1 MASPSCNTHL
11 DPLQVPDGHN
21 WAMRDFDYSQFAP
34 LAYQSSTSTLAQPS
48 RVSAD
53 PLRYTHPIR
62 SPIAF
67 AAPIF
72 AISSASAGTCSDLCC
87 FNQNAIQ
94 QTLIDN
100 DYAITAP
107 GDRPTGYVGPR
118 HDIACTN
125 FPASAS
131 SVPRASQVKATSDS
145 YTKGKR
151 PSGRTQGRQRKQE

>member
-11 DPLQVPDGHN
+11 DPLQVPDGHD

-34 LAYQSSTSTLAQPS
+34 LTYQSSTSTLAQPS
-48 RVSAD
+48 RVSVD

-67 AAPIF
+67 NAPSF

-94 QTLIDN
+94 QALMDN
-100 DYAITAP
+100 DYAITAS
-107 GDRPTGYVGPR
+107 GDRATGYVGPR
-118 HDIACTN
+118 YDIACTN
-125 FPASAS
+125 FPASPS
-131 SVPRASQVKATSDS
+131 SVPRASQVKTTSDS

>member
-1 MASPSCNTHL
+1 MGSPSCNTYL
-11 DPLQVPDGHN
+11 DPLQVLDGHD
-21 WAMRDFDYSQFAP
+21 WTMRDFDYSQLAS
-34 LAYQSSTSTLAQPS
+34 LAYQSSTSTPAQPS

-67 AAPIF
+67 AAPSF

-94 QTLIDN
+94 QALMDN
-100 DYAITAP
+100 ERAITASAS
-107 GDRPTGYVGPR
+107 GYVGPR

-131 SVPRASQVKATSDS
+131 SVPMIPHGKATSDS
-145 YTKGKR
+145 DTKGKR
-151 PSGRTQGRQRKQE
+151 PSGRTQGRRQKQE